1 MTGYMVMGIGFGI
14 LLSAKGYN
22 ALWAFIMSVSIY
34 SGTAQY
40 LFINFISD
48 KASLSAVALTSVITG
63 ARYLFYGVSMIDLYK
78 NFKNKFKR
86 LYMILA
92 LTDETYA
99 LMSVSTYLNGKER
112 EEYCTYIAWLDH
124 VYWIVGTVLGGIL
137 GAFIP
142 FNTKGV
148 DFSLTALFITI
159 CVDQWL
165 DKANKFTNHL
175 SALTGFASSLIC
187 LMIFGRKNFLIPSM
201 AAIIIILFLLKDFI
215 NKNNIKESEI

>member
-1 MTGYMVMGIGFGI
+1 MVMGIGFGI

-78 NFKNKFKR
+78 KFKNKFKR

-99 LMSVSTYLNGKER
+99 LMSVSTYLNGEER

-124 VYWIVGTVLGGIL
+124 SYWIIGTVLGGIL

-142 FNTKGV
+142 FDTKGI

-165 DKANKFTNHL
+165 DNKNKFTNHV

-187 LMIFGRKNFLIPSM
+187 LIIFGRKNFLIPAM

-215 NKNNIKESEI
+215 NKNKASEI